1 MKWKLALAQHP
12 MYLLIRE
19 DTQCAERTPPWGA
32 PDIESYID
40 RVRRNLGALDR
51 YPRLRLG
58 YEWSGTE
65 LELLGRDAPDVLG
78 QMREYAREGRVQF
91 YNGTY
96 AQPHLQ
102 ILSPEANL
110 RQFEYGRDS
119 LPGARVG
126 RRDRLRPPGSQ
137 RSRAG
142 TPAPASLWDRT
153 CGRAGL
159 PLHVGLAG

>member
-40 RVRRNLGALDR
+40 RVRQNLAALDR
-51 YPRLRLG
+51 YPRLKLG
-58 YEWSGTE
+58 YEWSGAE
-65 LELLGRDAPDVLG
+65 LELLARTRRMCSA
-78 QMREYAREGRVQF
+78 QMREYAQEGRVQF

-102 ILSPEANL
+102 ILSSEANL
-110 RQFEYGRDS
+110 RQFEYGRDTYRE
-119 LPGARVG
+119 LGLGAVTG
-126 RRDRLRPPGSQ
+126 LRPPGGQ
-137 RSRAG
+137 RPRAG
-142 TPAPASLWDRT
+142 APALAGFWDRT
-153 CGRAGL
+153 RGRAGL
-159 PLHVGLAG
+159 SLHLGLAG